1 MPLYGKSDKPTARTL
16 SGIRIQFLTGP
27 GEDMRIRILMPGE
40 EAPQQKPE
48 EEPAKPAKPAVAPT
62 SYEPAPECAPSAPCI
77 PDTSDELPYGAMLA
91 MLLSAAVAAFARQ
104 RVQAVHPKHAHDFM

>member
-27 GEDMRIRILMPGE
+27 GKDMRIRILMPGE
-40 EAPQQKPE
+40 KEPQQEPE
-48 EEPAKPAKPAVAPT
+48 KEPAKPATSAVAPT
-62 SYEPAPECAPSAPCI
+62 SYEPTFECAPGAPYM

-104 RVQAVHPKHAHDFM
+104 RMQAVHPKHAHDFM